1 MTKKIKTLVSV
12 LFAVFAVL
20 TLLFALFLCSHD
32 GGLLSFIFSCP
43 FWSTTILLFLAT
55 FRLYRVA
62 LFGFIGALV
71 VGGLAF
77 VSGFIGPIIFMPNAN
92 QGPLLGIFITGP
104 LGIIVGTIL
113 GVLTAIIM
121 KQIRQQKD
129 SQDGVPPPAI

>member
-1 MTKKIKTLVSV
+1 
-12 LFAVFAVL
+12 
-20 TLLFALFLCSHD
+20 
-32 GGLLSFIFSCP
+32 
-43 FWSTTILLFLAT
+43 
-55 FRLYRVA
+55 
-62 LFGFIGALV
+62 V

-121 KQIRQQKD
+121 KQIRQQIG
-129 SQDGVPPPAI
+129 SFRR